1 MAAEFTDLFGLWKM
15 VFQEAYVP
23 SISMMISGSIL
34 NTWHEGSAMDSVN
47 LGLLLGCV
55 DRRIDDPFY
64 VIPTKQPFIHCCT
77 QDFGTTKPGPPC
89 LKCSNRRLSKLR
101 ALPTG
106 RPPTPTVTWRA
117 HEPTVTSVTSTR
129 TSPSRSLDARWLRMA
144 TGAGHLQ
151 LALDLH
157 WCCGRHGP
165 VYGAGWSTGGG
176 VRRRGLVC
184 EER

>member
-64 VIPTKQPFIHCCT
+64 VIPTKQPFIQCCT

-101 ALPTG
+101 ALPPN
-106 RPPTPTVTWRA
+106 RPPTPSVTWRA
-117 HEPTVTSVTSTR
+117 HEPTVTSDVT
-129 TSPSRSLDARWLRMA
+129 LDARWLRMA

-176 VRRRGLVC
+176 VRRRGDVDC
-184 EER
+184 EEER

>member
-1 MAAEFTDLFGLWKM
+1 MVQRQARHLHSDILQVNMAAEFTDLFGLWKM

-77 QDFGTTKPGPPC
+77 Y
-89 LKCSNRRLSKLR
+89 SRLWHYKTR
-101 ALPTG
+101 
-106 RPPTPTVTWRA
+106 
-117 HEPTVTSVTSTR
+117 STM
-129 TSPSRSLDARWLRMA
+129 LEMLEQKAK
-144 TGAGHLQ
+144 
-151 LALDLH
+151 
-157 WCCGRHGP
+157 
-165 VYGAGWSTGGG
+165 
-176 VRRRGLVC
+176 
-184 EER
+184 